1 MGSNDSSAG
10 SQNPETLK
18 FSQINI
24 SLSCQI
30 ARAVSLGSC
39 PEMRTWGDMFLQWK
53 RLMENYADAMIQ
65 SEYVKLLE
73 VGVSVTAMNCRP
85 IILKHV

>member
-1 MGSNDSSAG
+1 
-10 SQNPETLK
+10 
-18 FSQINI
+18 
-24 SLSCQI
+24 
-30 ARAVSLGSC
+30 
-39 PEMRTWGDMFLQWK
+39 
-53 RLMENYADAMIQ
+53 MENYADAMIQ